1 MGVGVLVATPH
12 GRCDTCIHMC
22 QLLSRRH
29 LLLAGM
35 CCCCWCC
42 RLLLPEGAEHSCYTA
57 DISRTFPACGTF
69 TPQQRDIYDVVLHM
83 QQHALDALKV
93 RAGFKVLC

>member
-1 MGVGVLVATPH
+1 LTSLLVN
-12 GRCDTCIHMC
+12 
-22 QLLSRRH
+22 
-29 LLLAGM
+29 
-35 CCCCWCC
+35 C
-42 RLLLPEGAEHSCYTA
+42 RVALLPAGAEHSCYTA

-93 RAGFKVLC
+93 GAGFGVFVVLLKILPGFGRTLSSCQ